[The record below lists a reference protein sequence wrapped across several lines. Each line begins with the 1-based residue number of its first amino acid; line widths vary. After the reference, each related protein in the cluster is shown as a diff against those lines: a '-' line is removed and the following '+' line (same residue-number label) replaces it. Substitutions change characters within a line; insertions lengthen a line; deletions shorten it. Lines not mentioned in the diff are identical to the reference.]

1 MLAGLCK
8 MLKQM
13 FLGPLR
19 GLVVSA
25 VILAVAASAA
35 GIAEKTGD
43 RLQVALPLLGW
54 GCAAANGDGLE
65 YLGRYLTMFALAHG
79 TKHVLGDARI
89 NQRPHGGGQGM
100 PSAHSSTAALG
111 ASRLVSGCLSG
122 HPAAQMVSILAA
134 GFVGVSRIGAG
145 AHDIWQVLAGMILGL
160 VCDRACRGIF
170 RGLTGRLM
178 RRRRL
183 SRRD

>member
-1 MLAGLCK
+1 MPPVLRK
-8 MLKQM
+8 ILKQI

-35 GIAEKTGD
+35 GLAEKTGD

-54 GCAAANGDGLE
+54 GCAAASGDGLD
-65 YLGRYLTMFALAHG
+65 YAGRYLVMFALAHG
-79 TKHVLGDARI
+79 TKQALGEARI
-89 NQRPHGGGQGM
+89 NQRPHGGGHGM

-122 HPAAQMVSILAA
+122 HPAAQAVSILAA
-134 GFVGVSRIGAG
+134 GFVGASRIGAG

-160 VCDRACRGIF
+160 VCDRAF
-170 RGLTGRLM
+170 RGAFRWLAGRLM
-178 RRRRL
+178 RWRRL
-183 SRRD
+183 SRRG